1 MRFFLELPNLFYA
14 FGPGSGLGHSSF
26 MYVTECQ
33 MSYILDCIRKLAA
46 ANKADSTIK

>member
-1 MRFFLELPNLFYA
+1 
-14 FGPGSGLGHSSF
+14 

-46 ANKADSTIK
+46 ANKADSTIKYKENSNCQ